1 MKQDTR
7 TVPRRT
13 FLASMAAL
21 GVATSFASPSIAAVP
36 PLTKAIPKTGDRLP
50 VVGMG
55 SWLTFSVGGDGGGPG
70 GARSGAPGVFRGRW
84 WSD

>member
-55 SWLTFSVGGDGGGPG
+55 SWLTFSVGGDAA
-70 GARSGAPGVFRGRW
+70 ARVDDASY
-84 WSD
+84 

>member
-21 GVATSFASPSIAAVP
+21 GVATSFASPSFAAVP
-36 PLTKAIPKTGDRLP
+36 PLTKAIPKDRRP
-50 VVGMG
+50 
-55 SWLTFSVGGDGGGPG
+55 
-70 GARSGAPGVFRGRW
+70 APRGRYGVLA
-84 WSD
+84 DV